1 MAAFLTASL
10 TLIFMRYATLFF
22 FPLFKQEKR
31 KKKEGGKKRK
41 KDRHGGLFDSILD
54 FDLHAV
60 RNAVIHVDM
69 RQFAQPLVLGS
80 PRYSGVLGAL
90 GSVIAL
96 EGLLGFSLP
105 FYPFYPFN
113 TEYHNGLRG

>member
-22 FPLFKQEKR
+22 FSLFKQEKR

-69 RQFAQPLVLGS
+69 RQFAQPLVLGQ
-80 PRYSGVLGAL
+80 PPILGRLRRA
-90 GSVIAL
+90 
-96 EGLLGFSLP
+96 GFSNSVRRP
-105 FYPFYPFN
+105 I
-113 TEYHNGLRG
+113 RV